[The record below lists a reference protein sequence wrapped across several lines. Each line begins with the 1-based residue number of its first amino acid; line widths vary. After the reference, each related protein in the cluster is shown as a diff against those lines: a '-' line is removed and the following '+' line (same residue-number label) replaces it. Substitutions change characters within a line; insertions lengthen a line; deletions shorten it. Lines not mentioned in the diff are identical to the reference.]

1 MEQPKMSIQVRAT
14 VKAVADAKEGSLVA
28 FRAVGP
34 GERLDRDDPTK
45 GTAPLWLAVKCSGK
59 RSCAAKVG
67 RVRKGDWVDVLGN
80 LVMGA
85 PWTTQQGEVRQDLV
99 LWVDELW
106 IHGEEVTA
114 PDAGLSGQP
123 AEDVD
128 LVPF

>member
-14 VKAVADAKEGSLVA
+14 VKAVADAKEGSLVT
-28 FRAVGP
+28 FRAIGP

-45 GTAPLWLAVKCSGK
+45 GAAPMWLAVKCSGK

-67 RVRKGDWVDVLGN
+67 RVRKGDWCDVLGN
-80 LVMGA
+80 LVMGS

-114 PDAGLSGQP
+114 PDAAPDATDYDDSQI
-123 AEDVD
+123 
-128 LVPF
+128 PF

>member
-14 VKAVADAKEGSLVA
+14 VKAVADAKEGSLVT
-28 FRAVGP
+28 FRAIGP

-80 LVMGA
+80 LVMGS

-99 LWVDELW
+99 LWVDDLRIWGLDAEPVKAP
-106 IHGEEVTA
+106 EVDQ
-114 PDAGLSGQP
+114 PFDA
-123 AEDVD
+123 DVI
-128 LVPF
+128 PF

>member
-14 VKAVADAKEGSLVA
+14 VKAVADAKEGSLVT
-28 FRAVGP
+28 FRAIGP

-45 GTAPLWLAVKCSGK
+45 GTAPMWLAVKCSGK
-59 RSCAAKVG
+59 RSCAATVG

-80 LVMGA
+80 LVMGS

-106 IHGEEVTA
+106 IHGEEVAA
-114 PDAGLSGQP
+114 PDAAPDATSY
-123 AEDVD
+123 DD
-128 LVPF
+128 SSIPF

>member
-1 MEQPKMSIQVRAT
+1 MEQPKMSVQVRAT
-14 VKAVADAKEGSLVA
+14 VKAVADAKEGSLVT

-45 GTAPLWLAVKCSGK
+45 GTAPMWLAVKCSGK

-80 LVMGA
+80 LVMGS

-114 PDAGLSGQP
+114 PDVEPEKQANDYS
-123 AEDVD
+123 D
-128 LVPF
+128 VPF